1 MDFNELFKMG
11 AELIQNNS
19 DDATTGLDID
29 AIGDALG
36 GILSGEDGSLDLS
49 SLAGKLTDGDFG
61 EMINSWFGS
70 GENMPLDVEQ
80 VSALLGS
87 EKVEAFADQLGL
99 NFESASQALA
109 DALPN
114 VIDQATSGEN
124 SIVDDL
130 LAQVGGAQGAM
141 NMLGKMFG

>member
-19 DDATTGLDID
+19 DDATTGLDAD
-29 AIGDALG
+29 AISNALG

-49 SLAGKLTDGDFG
+49 SLAAKLTDGDFG
-61 EMINSWFGS
+61 EMINSWFGN
-70 GENMPLDVEQ
+70 GENMPMDVEQ

-114 VIDQATSGEN
+114 VIDQATSGDN

>member
-1 MDFNELFKMG
+1 MDFNELFRMG

-19 DDATTGLDID
+19 DDATTGLDVD

-49 SLAGKLTDGDFG
+49 SLATKLTDGNLG
-61 EMINSWFGS
+61 EMINSWFGN

-80 VSALLGS
+80 VTELLGS

-114 VIDQATSGEN
+114 VIDQATSGDN

>member
-1 MDFNELFKMG
+1 
-11 AELIQNNS
+11 
-19 DDATTGLDID
+19 
-29 AIGDALG
+29 
-36 GILSGEDGSLDLS
+36 
-49 SLAGKLTDGDFG
+49 
-61 EMINSWFGS
+61 MINSWFGS

>member
-1 MDFNELFKMG
+1 MDFNELFRMG

-61 EMINSWFGS
+61 EMINSWFGN
-70 GENMPLDVEQ
+70 GENIPLDVEQ
-80 VSALLGS
+80 VTALLGS